1 MRRVLTRPSDRERVK
16 MNTFKELLLQ
26 EIKSLE
32 ADKQEYRAEYPNAGA
47 DGYIMSLV
55 GQIDGLK
62 TAIRLLGA

>member
-1 MRRVLTRPSDRERVK
+1 

-26 EIKSLE
+26 EIENLE
-32 ADKQEYRAEYPNAGA
+32 ADKEDYRAKYPNAGA

>member
-1 MRRVLTRPSDRERVK
+1 

-26 EIKSLE
+26 EIESLE
-32 ADKQEYRAEYPNAGA
+32 ADKQEYRAEYPNIAA

-55 GQIDGLK
+55 GQIEGLK